1 MELPFFQS
9 FNSQSTVGSWI
20 ENRLTSNWE
29 DVQKL
34 GIIATNTNDQVNG
47 YFELVLSDYT
57 LGEDVVVQ
65 QNYPN
70 PASDRSTI
78 ELLIPS
84 RSDLSIDVFDL
95 LGRHILTVFRG
106 HS

>member
-1 MELPFFQS
+1 M
-9 FNSQSTVGSWI
+9 
-20 ENRLTSNWE
+20 
-29 DVQKL
+29 
-34 GIIATNTNDQVNG
+34 
-47 YFELVLSDYT
+47 LSDYT

-70 PASDRSTI
+70 PASNRSTI

-95 LGRHILTVFRG
+95 LGRHMLTVFSGRTDAG
-106 HS
+106 LQQFSVNLRSLSAGTYVYRVHADKHVSYKLMTVIR